1 MTETPASANVTLL
14 LVRHGQTSWNA
25 QGRAQGHVDV
35 PLDDTG
41 LAQAEQ
47 LADAL
52 AKRSVDRLW
61 SSDLSR
67 ASQTAAVISART
79 GLDVEVD
86 PRLREFDVGERQG
99 LTLAEF
105 TTRFPDAP
113 AVWVG
118 VGDHPVVPGAE
129 STDQVRDRMLGAL
142 NECRAGLAPGQT
154 GVVLSHGAA
163 LRVGLFELLGW
174 SWEDSHSV
182 CALGNCAWAEVRFDA
197 QGQAQLLSYN
207 VAS

>member
-1 MTETPASANVTLL
+1 MTETSASAGVTLL
-14 LVRHGQTSWNA
+14 LVRHGRTSWNA
-25 QGRAQGHVDV
+25 QGRAQGHADV
-35 PLDDTG
+35 PLDETG
-41 LAQAEQ
+41 LAQAER
-47 LADAL
+47 LADVL
-52 AKRSVDRLW
+52 AKRAVDRLW

-79 GLDVEVD
+79 GLDVVFD

-99 LTLAEF
+99 LTLTEF
-105 TTRFPDAP
+105 TSRFPDAP

-129 STDQVRDRMLGAL
+129 STDQVRDRMLAVL
-142 NECRAGLAPGQT
+142 RECRAALAPGHT

-174 SWEDSHSV
+174 SWEFSHS
-182 CALGNCAWAEVRFDA
+182 LRTLDNCAWAELRFEND
-197 QGQAQLLSYN
+197 GVQLAAYN
-207 VAS
+207 VAG